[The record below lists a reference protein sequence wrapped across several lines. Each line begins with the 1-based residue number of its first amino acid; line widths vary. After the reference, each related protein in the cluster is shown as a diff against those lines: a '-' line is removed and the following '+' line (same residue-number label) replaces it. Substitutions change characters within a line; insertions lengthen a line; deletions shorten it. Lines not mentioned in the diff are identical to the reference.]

1 MTETFPA
8 PGALPQVCGVVV
20 TYNPDIQAL
29 ERSLEHVAP
38 QVGSLVIVDNG
49 SDCDL
54 TALAQTFN
62 AHLEPLGENF
72 GIAKAQNVGIKLARD
87 LKASHVL
94 LLDQDSLP
102 APDMVDKLLAAEQC
116 LLADGRTIAA
126 VGANYVD
133 PRQGETGSFVYR
145 DGLRLKRRP
154 MPAPDAIVET
164 DFLIASGSLTPI
176 AVFDTVGDMV
186 DELFIDYVDI
196 EWGLRA
202 RDMGYLSYGAFDAH
216 MEHALGDDHIPFR
229 GHRVPLHSPLR
240 HYYQL
245 RNAVWLIR
253 QPWLSKVWTV
263 LLLWRMFRQFLFFT
277 VAAPKGLRHA
287 RMMISGIADGLRG
300 RMGAK

>member
-1 MTETFPA
+1 MSETPSA
-8 PGALPQVCGVVV
+8 PGALPRVCGVVV
-20 TYNPDIQAL
+20 TFHPDISAL
-29 ERSLEHVAP
+29 TRLLELIAP
-38 QVGSLVIVDNG
+38 QVESLVIVDNG
-49 SDCDL
+49 SDTDL
-54 TALAQTFN
+54 TSLKETFQAQ
-62 AHLEPLGENF
+62 LECLGKNY
-72 GIAKAQNVGIKLARD
+72 GIARAQNVGIKIARD

-102 APDMVDKLLAAEQC
+102 APDMVDQLIAAEHS
-116 LLADGRTIAA
+116 LRADGKKVAA

-154 MPAPDAIVET
+154 MTARDAIVET

-176 AVFDTVGDMV
+176 DVFDKVGDMV

-202 RDMGYLSYGAFDAH
+202 RAMGYFSYGVFSAH

-253 QPWLSKVWTV
+253 QSWLPKVWTV
-263 LLLWRMFRQFLFFT
+263 LLVWRMFRQFLFFT
-277 VAAPKGLRHA
+277 AAAPKGLKHGQ
-287 RMMISGIADGLRG
+287 MMIAGIADGLRG